1 MDFSFNIEFA
11 KRYGVDEAIM
21 VKSFQ
26 FWIRLNKANKTNY
39 HDLRYWTY
47 NTNKSLTEY
56 YPFWTEKQVRRIIE
70 SLVDKEILIKGNYN
84 KIAYDRTIWYAFMNE
99 DLYLSDNFHL
109 EEIGDY
115 QKVNTILPNG
125 QMENTKQSNGISRKG
140 KPIPVANQVLNTFTN
155 SVNIENLS
163 DFTSFE
169 KITIDDSQSF
179 KVNPFSVVANLQGEK
194 EEKKISGKRKEES
207 QAEPKPERK
216 PNPTYEAF
224 TVFCQTFEQLSGAA
238 YPTDQKG
245 HYIMSPKDA
254 GGMVYLLR
262 WLEKVDRNNDTN
274 EALKVFLQAAWSL
287 PDKWLKA
294 NFTPPIL
301 YGQANKV
308 YTAYQTSSPA
318 AKKKAYDDEADRL
331 LNEYI
336 QTLKQTQ

>member
-1 MDFSFNIEFA
+1 
-11 KRYGVDEAIM
+11 M

-70 SLVDKEILIKGNYN
+70 SLVGKEILIKGNYN
-84 KIAYDRTIWYAFMNE
+84 KIAYDRTIWYAFLNE

-125 QMENTKQSNGISRKG
+125 QMENTKQSNGISQKG
-140 KPIPVANQVLNTFTN
+140 EPIPVANQVLNTFTN
-155 SVNIENLS
+155 SVNIKNLS

-169 KITIDDSQSF
+169 KITIEDSQSS
-179 KVNPFSVVANLQGEK
+179 KVNPFTVISNLQGEK
-194 EEKKISGKRKEES
+194 EEKKTSGKRKEES
-207 QAEPKPERK
+207 EPKAERK

-245 HYIMSPKDA
+245 NYIMSPKDA

-262 WLEKVDRNNDTN
+262 WIEKVDRNNDTN

-318 AKKKAYDDEADRL
+318 AKKKAYDDEVDRL
-331 LNEYI
+331 LAEYI

>member
-1 MDFSFNIEFA
+1 MASMPDDWKFYQGVMAKELGYTKDTLRKYIEELLETGYLNREQRREVGKFDSYDYTLNFSPCTKKA
-11 KRYGVDEAIM
+11 DT
-21 VKSFQ
+21 VK
-26 FWIRLNKANKTNY
+26 IRDGKKPTREKSSL
-39 HDLRYWTY
+39 
-47 NTNKSLTEY
+47 TNKDLEQRKT
-56 YPFWTEKQVRRIIE
+56 IINID
-70 SLVDKEILIKGNYN
+70 LDKE
-84 KIAYDRTIWYAFMNE
+84 FENE
-99 DLYLSDNFHL
+99 FS
-109 EEIGDY
+109 
-115 QKVNTILPNG
+115 T
-125 QMENTKQSNGISRKG
+125 
-140 KPIPVANQVLNTFTN
+140 
-155 SVNIENLS
+155 
-163 DFTSFE
+163 FE
-169 KITIDDSQSF
+169 KITIDDSQSS
-179 KVNPFSVVANLQGEK
+179 KVNPFTLVSLVEK
-194 EEKKISGKRKEES
+194 EKSKSCGKKENEKAE
-207 QAEPKPERK
+207 AEPKPERK

-224 TVFCQTFEQLSGAA
+224 TVFCQTFEKLSGAA

-262 WLEKVDRNNDTN
+262 WIEKVDRNNDTT

-318 AKKKAYDDEADRL
+318 AKKKAYDDEVDRL